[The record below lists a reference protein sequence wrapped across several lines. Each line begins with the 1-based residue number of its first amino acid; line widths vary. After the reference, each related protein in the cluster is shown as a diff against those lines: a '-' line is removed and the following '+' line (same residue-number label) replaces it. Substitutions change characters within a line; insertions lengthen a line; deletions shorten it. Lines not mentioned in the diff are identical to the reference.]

1 MKNISRLIGGVVVTA
16 AMLTATIVN
25 AAEIGF
31 VNNDGT
37 LDRPF
42 DEGWVNRLTDQ
53 GHNVTLWAQGTEAT
67 DPGLAAMDLF
77 IVSSRVGSGDFIG
90 GIGLYQPKSYI
101 TYEPFLYDEV
111 FGTGAGNGDGTLPM
125 SIVDH
130 THYLAQAMNGEV
142 SIYGG
147 ESGSV
152 PIGALPGSAGTT
164 VIGTSEGAGSLM
176 TLEVGAEGGLGTF
189 PSLWIAVPVDDD
201 WDPALVTDAG
211 WKILDAAVAYAM
223 VPEPSSFA
231 LIGLGLAAFFARR
244 RR

>member
-1 MKNISRLIGGVVVTA
+1 MKNISKLITGGVVA
-16 AMLTATIVN
+16 ATMLAATVAN

-31 VNNDGT
+31 VNNNGT
-37 LDRPF
+37 IDRPF
-42 DEGWVNRLTDQ
+42 DEGWINRLTDQ
-53 GHNVTLWAQGTEAT
+53 GHNVTLWAQGTDAA

-90 GIGLYQPKSYI
+90 GIGLYQSQSYI
-101 TYEPFLYDEV
+101 TYEPAVYDEI
-111 FGTGAGNGDGTLPM
+111 FGASNGNGDGTQPLT
-125 SIVDH
+125 IVDH
-130 THYLAQAMNGEV
+130 THYLAQAMNGTV
-142 SIYGG
+142 NIYDGG
-147 ESGSV
+147 GTV
-152 PIGALPGSAGTT
+152 PFANLPASSGTT
-164 VIGTSEGAGSLM
+164 VIGTTGGAGTLM
-176 TLEVGAEGGLGTF
+176 TLEAGAQGGLGTF

-201 WDPALVTDAG
+201 WDPALVTEAG